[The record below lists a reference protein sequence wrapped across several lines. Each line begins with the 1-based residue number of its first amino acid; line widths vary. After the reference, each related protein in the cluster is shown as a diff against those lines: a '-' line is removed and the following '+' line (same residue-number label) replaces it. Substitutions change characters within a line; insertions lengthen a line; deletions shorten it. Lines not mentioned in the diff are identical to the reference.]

1 MGTILG
7 DATVQELRES
17 ILGEVITPADPRY
30 DETRAVWNAMIDRRP
45 ALIIRCAGVADVIAA
60 VQFARSQ
67 ELEIAVRGGGH
78 SLPGF
83 STSDGG
89 IVIDLSAMKGIR
101 VDPDAERVVAQGGVT
116 WRELD
121 HETQAFGLA
130 LTGGLISTTG
140 IAGFTL
146 GGGIGWLMRKYG
158 LTCDNLEAVD
168 LVTADGR
175 LVRASEDEN
184 PELFWGL
191 RGGGGNFGI
200 VTSFEFRLHRV
211 GPTVLAGPIFFPGE
225 QATQIL
231 RGYREYTADL
241 PDEMTTLVNLTTAPP
256 APFLPTDVH
265 GKKVVA
271 VIGVYAGPPDEGRR
285 IAEPLRRLGTPI
297 TDLLGP
303 MPYTMM
309 QSLLDG
315 LFSAGARNYFKAGYL
330 AGLSDEAIET
340 LVRFHGPSTSPS
352 SEIHIQHLGGAVAR
366 VPDGATAFGGR
377 GAPYLM
383 NVVARW
389 TDPGTDDAQIAWAR
403 DLYAAAEPFTTGGT
417 YVNFLSEG
425 DDRVA
430 AAYGPDKLERLAR
443 LKEVWDPT
451 NAFRLNQNV
460 KPAGLARAY
469 VAP

>member
-7 DATVQELRES
+7 EGTIQELREA
-17 ILGEVITPADPRY
+17 IRGEVITPTDPRY
-30 DETRAVWNAMIDRRP
+30 DETRAVWNGMIDKRP
-45 ALIIRCAGVADVIAA
+45 ALIVRCSGVADVLAA

-67 ELEIAVRGGGH
+67 DLELAVRSGGH

-89 IVIDLSAMKGIR
+89 IVVDLSPMKGIR
-101 VDPDAERVVAQGGVT
+101 VDPDAQRVVAQSGVT
-116 WRELD
+116 WRDLD

-130 LTGGLISTTG
+130 ITGGLISSTG
-140 IAGFTL
+140 VAGFAL
-146 GGGIGWLMRKYG
+146 GGGIGWLMRKLG
-158 LTCDNLEAVD
+158 LTCDNLVSADV
-168 LVTADGR
+168 VTADGR
-175 LVRASEDEN
+175 LVHASDGQN
-184 PELFWGL
+184 PDLYWGL
-191 RGGGGNFGI
+191 RGGGGNFVI

-211 GPTVLAGPIFFPGE
+211 GPTILAGPIFFPGD

-231 RGYREYTADL
+231 RGFREYTASL

-256 APFLPTDVH
+256 APFLPADVH

-271 VIGVYAGPPDEGRR
+271 VVGVYAGSPDEGRDL
-285 IAEPLRRLGTPI
+285 AAPLRKLGTPI

-315 LFSAGARNYFKAGYL
+315 LFTPGARNYFKSGYL
-330 AGLSDEAIET
+330 GGLSDEAIDT
-340 LVRFHGPSTSPS
+340 LVRFHGPSISPS
-352 SEIHIQHLGGAVAR
+352 SEIHVHHLGGAVAR
-366 VPDGATAFGGR
+366 VPDDATAFGDR
-377 GAPYLM
+377 AAPYLL

-389 TDPGTDDAQIAWAR
+389 TDPSTDDAQIAWAR
-403 DLYAAAEPFTTGGT
+403 DLYAAAEPFLTGGT
-417 YVNFLSEG
+417 YVNFLSAS

-430 AAYGPDKLERLAR
+430 AAYGRDKYERLAR
-443 LKEVWDPT
+443 LKETWDPT

-460 KPAGLARAY
+460 KPAGLGPRLAT
-469 VAP
+469 

>member
-7 DATVQELRES
+7 DATVQELCES
-17 ILGEVITPADPRY
+17 ILGEVITQADPRY

-45 ALIIRCAGVADVIAA
+45 ALIVRCAGVADVIAA

-130 LTGGLISTTG
+130 LTGGLISSTG

-158 LTCDNLEAVD
+158 LTCDNLEAAD

-175 LVRASEDEN
+175 LVRASEHEN
-184 PELFWGL
+184 PELYWGL

-211 GPTVLAGPIFFPGE
+211 GPTVLAGPIFFPGD

-256 APFLPTDVH
+256 APFLPADVH
-265 GKKVVA
+265 GKKIVA
-271 VIGVYAGPPDEGRR
+271 VIGVYAGPQDEGRR
-285 IAEPLRRLGTPI
+285 IAEPLRHLGTPI

-303 MPYTMM
+303 MPYTTM

-315 LFSAGARNYFKAGYL
+315 LFSAGARNFFKAGYL
-330 AGLSDEAIET
+330 AGLSDEAIDT
-340 LVRFHGPSTSPS
+340 LVGFHGTSTSPS

-366 VPDGATAFGGR
+366 VPDDATAFGGR

-430 AAYGPDKLERLAR
+430 AAYGPEKLERLAR

-460 KPAGLARAY
+460 KPAGLAR
-469 VAP
+469 V

>member
-17 ILGEVITPADPRY
+17 ILGEVITPADPHY
-30 DETRAVWNAMIDRRP
+30 DETRAVWNAMIDKRP

-158 LTCDNLEAVD
+158 LTCDNLEAAD

-175 LVRASEDEN
+175 LVRASEHEN

-241 PDEMTTLVNLTTAPP
+241 SDEMTTLVNLTTAPP
-256 APFLPTDVH
+256 APFLPADVH

-271 VIGVYAGPPDEGRR
+271 VVGVYAGPSEDGRR
-285 IAEPLRRLGTPI
+285 IAEPLRHLGTPI
-297 TDLLGP
+297 TDLIGP

-315 LFSAGARNYFKAGYL
+315 LFSAGARNYFKSGYL
-330 AGLSDEAIET
+330 AGLSDEAIDT
-340 LVRFHGPSTSPS
+340 LVRFHGPSISPS

-366 VPDGATAFGGR
+366 VPDGATAFGDR

-383 NVVARW
+383 NIVARW

-443 LKEVWDPT
+443 LKETWDPT

-460 KPAGLARAY
+460 KPANLARA
-469 VAP
+469 

>member
-17 ILGEVITPADPRY
+17 ILGEVITPADPSY

-83 STSDGG
+83 STTDGG

-130 LTGGLISTTG
+130 LTGGLISSTG

-158 LTCDNLEAVD
+158 LTCDNLEAAD

-175 LVRASEDEN
+175 LVRASEHEN
-184 PELFWGL
+184 PELYWGL

-256 APFLPTDVH
+256 APFLPADVH

-271 VIGVYAGPPDEGRR
+271 VIGVYAGSPDEGRR
-285 IAEPLRRLGTPI
+285 IAEPLRHLGTPI

-352 SEIHIQHLGGAVAR
+352 SEIHVQHLGGAVAR
-366 VPDGATAFGGR
+366 VPDGATAFSGR

-460 KPAGLARAY
+460 KPARLARA
-469 VAP
+469 

>member
-17 ILGEVITPADPRY
+17 ILGEVITPADPSY

-45 ALIIRCAGVADVIAA
+45 ALIVRCAGVADVIAA

-130 LTGGLISTTG
+130 LTGGLISSTG

-158 LTCDNLEAVD
+158 LTCDNLEAAD

-175 LVRASEDEN
+175 LVRASEHEN
-184 PELFWGL
+184 PELYWGL

-211 GPTVLAGPIFFPGE
+211 GPTVLAGPIFFPGD

-271 VIGVYAGPPDEGRR
+271 VIGVYAGTPDEGRR

-303 MPYTMM
+303 MPYTTM

-315 LFSAGARNYFKAGYL
+315 LFSAGARNVFKAGYL
-330 AGLSDEAIET
+330 AGLSDEAIDT

-366 VPDGATAFGGR
+366 VPDDATAFGGR

-430 AAYGPDKLERLAR
+430 AAYGPEKLERLAR

-460 KPAGLARAY
+460 KPAGLAR
-469 VAP
+469 V

>member
-17 ILGEVITPADPRY
+17 ILGEVITPADPHY
-30 DETRAVWNAMIDRRP
+30 DETRAVWNAMIDKRP

-175 LVRASEDEN
+175 LVRASEHEN

-256 APFLPTDVH
+256 APFLPADVH

-285 IAEPLRRLGTPI
+285 IAEPLRHLGTPI

-330 AGLSDEAIET
+330 AGLSDEAIDT
-340 LVRFHGPSTSPS
+340 LVRFHGPSISPS

-377 GAPYLM
+377 EAPYLM

-443 LKEVWDPT
+443 LKEAWDPT

-460 KPAGLARAY
+460 KPAGLAR
-469 VAP
+469 V

>member
-7 DATVQELRES
+7 EGTIQELRES
-17 ILGEVITPADPRY
+17 IRGELITPTDAGY
-30 DETRAVWNAMIDRRP
+30 DEARAIWNGMIDKRP
-45 ALIIRCAGVADVIAA
+45 ALIIRAAGVADVIAA
-60 VQFARSQ
+60 VQFASSQ
-67 ELEIAVRGGGH
+67 DLELAVRGGGH

-83 STSDGG
+83 STTDGG
-89 IVIDLSAMKGIR
+89 VVIDLSPMKGIR
-101 VDPDAERVVAQGGVT
+101 VDPERMRVVAQAGAT
-116 WRELD
+116 WHDLD

-130 LTGGLISTTG
+130 VTGGLISSTG

-158 LTCDNLEAVD
+158 LSADNLVSAD
-168 LVTADGR
+168 MVTADGR
-175 LVRASEDEN
+175 LVHASEHEN
-184 PELFWGL
+184 AELFWGL
-191 RGGGGNFGI
+191 RGGGGNFGV
-200 VTSFEFRLHRV
+200 VTSFEFELHRV
-211 GPTVLAGPIFFPGE
+211 GPTILAGPIFYPGD

-231 RGYREYTADL
+231 RGYREYTANL
-241 PDEMTTLVNLTTAPP
+241 PDEMTTLVNLITAPP
-256 APFLPTDVH
+256 APFLPPDVH

-271 VIGVYAGPPDEGRR
+271 VVGVYAGSPDEGRR
-285 IAEPLRRLGTPI
+285 IAEPLRHLGTPI

-330 AGLSDEAIET
+330 GGLSDEAIDT
-340 LVRFHGPSTSPS
+340 LVRFHGPSISAS
-352 SEIHIQHLGGAVAR
+352 SEIHIQHLGGAVER
-366 VPDGATAFGGR
+366 VPDDATAFGGR
-377 GAPYLM
+377 GAPYLL
-383 NVVARW
+383 NIVARW

-417 YVNFLSEG
+417 YVNFLSAG

-430 AAYGPDKLERLAR
+430 SAYGPDKLERLSR
-443 LKEVWDPT
+443 LKEAWDPT

-460 KPAGLARAY
+460 KPAGLVRA
-469 VAP
+469 

>member
-1 MGTILG
+1 
-7 DATVQELRES
+7 
-17 ILGEVITPADPRY
+17 
-30 DETRAVWNAMIDRRP
+30 
-45 ALIIRCAGVADVIAA
+45 
-60 VQFARSQ
+60 
-67 ELEIAVRGGGH
+67 
-78 SLPGF
+78 
-83 STSDGG
+83 
-89 IVIDLSAMKGIR
+89 
-101 VDPDAERVVAQGGVT
+101 
-116 WRELD
+116 
-121 HETQAFGLA
+121 
-130 LTGGLISTTG
+130 
-140 IAGFTL
+140 
-146 GGGIGWLMRKYG
+146 MRKYG
-158 LTCDNLEAVD
+158 LTCDNLEAAD

-175 LVRASEDEN
+175 LVRASEHEN
-184 PELFWGL
+184 PDLYWGL

-256 APFLPTDVH
+256 APFLPAEVH

-271 VIGVYAGPPDEGRR
+271 IIGVYAGPPDEGRR
-285 IAEPLRRLGTPI
+285 IAEPLRHLGTPI
-297 TDLLGP
+297 TDLNGP

-315 LFSAGARNYFKAGYL
+315 LFSPGARNYFKAGYL
-330 AGLSDEAIET
+330 AGLSDEAIDT
-340 LVRFHGPSTSPS
+340 LVRFHGTSISPS

-366 VPDGATAFGGR
+366 VPDSATAFGGR

-383 NVVARW
+383 NIVARW
-389 TDPGTDDAQIAWAR
+389 SDPGTDDAQIAWAR

-460 KPAGLARAY
+460 KPAGLAR
-469 VAP
+469 V

>member
-1 MGTILG
+1 MRTILG

-17 ILGEVITPADPRY
+17 ILGEVVTPADSRY
-30 DETRAVWNAMIDRRP
+30 DETRAVWNAMIDKRP

-67 ELEIAVRGGGH
+67 ELEIADRGGGH

-83 STSDGG
+83 SMSDGG

-158 LTCDNLEAVD
+158 LTCDNLEAAD

-175 LVRASEDEN
+175 LVRASEHEN
-184 PELFWGL
+184 PDLYWGL

-256 APFLPTDVH
+256 APFLPAEVH

-271 VIGVYAGPPDEGRR
+271 IIGVYAGPPDEGRR
-285 IAEPLRRLGTPI
+285 IAEPLRHLGTPI
-297 TDLLGP
+297 TDLNGP

-315 LFSAGARNYFKAGYL
+315 LFSPGARNYFKAGYL
-330 AGLSDEAIET
+330 AGLSDEAIDT
-340 LVRFHGPSTSPS
+340 LVRFHGTSISPS

-366 VPDGATAFGGR
+366 VPDSATAFGGR

-389 TDPGTDDAQIAWAR
+389 TDPDTDDAQIAWAR
-403 DLYAAAEPFTTGGT
+403 ELYAAAEPFTTGGT

-460 KPAGLARAY
+460 TPAGLAR
-469 VAP
+469 V

>member
-1 MGTILG
+1 MRTILG
-7 DATVQELRES
+7 DATVQELREG
-17 ILGEVITPADPRY
+17 ILGEVITPADSRY
-30 DETRAVWNAMIDRRP
+30 DETRAVWNAMIDKRP

-158 LTCDNLEAVD
+158 LTCDNLEAAD

-175 LVRASEDEN
+175 LVRASEHEN
-184 PELFWGL
+184 PDLYWGL

-256 APFLPTDVH
+256 APFLPAEVH

-271 VIGVYAGPPDEGRR
+271 IIGVYAGPPDEGRG
-285 IAEPLRRLGTPI
+285 IAEPLRHLGTPI
-297 TDLLGP
+297 TDLNGP

-315 LFSAGARNYFKAGYL
+315 LFSPGARNYFKAGYL
-330 AGLSDEAIET
+330 AGLSDEAIDT
-340 LVRFHGPSTSPS
+340 LVRFHGTSISPS

-366 VPDGATAFGGR
+366 VPDSATAFGGR

-383 NVVARW
+383 NIVARW
-389 TDPGTDDAQIAWAR
+389 SDPGTDDAQIAWAR

-460 KPAGLARAY
+460 KPAGLAR
-469 VAP
+469 V

>member
-130 LTGGLISTTG
+130 LTGGLISSTG

-158 LTCDNLEAVD
+158 LTCDNLEAAD

-175 LVRASEDEN
+175 LVRASEHEN
-184 PELFWGL
+184 PELYWGL

-256 APFLPTDVH
+256 APFLPADVH

-271 VIGVYAGPPDEGRR
+271 VVGVYAGPPDEGRR
-285 IAEPLRRLGTPI
+285 IAEPLRHLGTPI

-303 MPYTMM
+303 MPYTVM

-330 AGLSDEAIET
+330 AGLSDEAIDT

-460 KPAGLARAY
+460 KPAGLAR
-469 VAP
+469 V

>member
-17 ILGEVITPADPRY
+17 ILGEVIAPADPSY
-30 DETRAVWNAMIDRRP
+30 DEARAVWNAMIDRRP

-130 LTGGLISTTG
+130 LTGGLISSTG

-158 LTCDNLEAVD
+158 LTCDNLEAAD

-175 LVRASEDEN
+175 LVRASEHEN

-231 RGYREYTADL
+231 RGYREYTADV

-256 APFLPTDVH
+256 APFLPADVH

-271 VIGVYAGPPDEGRR
+271 VVGVYAGPPEEGRR
-285 IAEPLRRLGTPI
+285 IAEPLRHLGTPI
-297 TDLLGP
+297 TDLNGP

-315 LFSAGARNYFKAGYL
+315 LFSPGARNYFKAGYL
-330 AGLSDEAIET
+330 AGLSDEAIDT
-340 LVRFHGPSTSPS
+340 LVRFHGPSISPS

-383 NVVARW
+383 NIVARW

-403 DLYAAAEPFTTGGT
+403 DLYAATEPFTTGGT

-430 AAYGPDKLERLAR
+430 AAYGPDNLERLAR

-460 KPAGLARAY
+460 KPARLARA
-469 VAP
+469 

>member
-17 ILGEVITPADPRY
+17 ILGEVITPADPHY
-30 DETRAVWNAMIDRRP
+30 DETRAVWNAMIDKRP
-45 ALIIRCAGVADVIAA
+45 ALIIRCAGVADVITA

-67 ELEIAVRGGGH
+67 ELEIAVRSGGH

-101 VDPDAERVVAQGGVT
+101 VDPDAERVVTQGGVT

-158 LTCDNLEAVD
+158 LTCDNLEAAD

-175 LVRASEDEN
+175 LVRASEHEN
-184 PELFWGL
+184 PELYWGL

-211 GPTVLAGPIFFPGE
+211 GPTVLAGPIFYPGE

-256 APFLPTDVH
+256 APFLPADVH

-271 VIGVYAGPPDEGRR
+271 VIGVYAGSPDEGRR
-285 IAEPLRRLGTPI
+285 IAEPLRHLGTPI

-303 MPYTMM
+303 MPYTVM

-330 AGLSDEAIET
+330 AGLSDEAIDT

-352 SEIHIQHLGGAVAR
+352 SEIHVQHLGGAVAR

-389 TDPGTDDAQIAWAR
+389 TDPGTDDAQIGVGSQPLRGGGTVHDWR
-403 DLYAAAEPFTTGGT
+403 DLRQLPE
-417 YVNFLSEG
+417 
-425 DDRVA
+425 
-430 AAYGPDKLERLAR
+430 
-443 LKEVWDPT
+443 
-451 NAFRLNQNV
+451 
-460 KPAGLARAY
+460 
-469 VAP
+469 

>member
-7 DATVQELRES
+7 DATIQELRES
-17 ILGEVITPADPRY
+17 LLGEVITPADPRY
-30 DETRAVWNAMIDRRP
+30 DETRAVWNAMIDKRP
-45 ALIIRCAGVADVIAA
+45 ALIVRCAGVADVIAA

-67 ELEIAVRGGGH
+67 ELEIAVRSGGH

-83 STSDGG
+83 STTDGG

-130 LTGGLISTTG
+130 LTGGLISSTG

-175 LVRASEDEN
+175 LVRASEHEN
-184 PELFWGL
+184 PELYWGL

-200 VTSFEFRLHRV
+200 ATSFEFRLHRV

-225 QATQIL
+225 QAAQIL

-241 PDEMTTLVNLTTAPP
+241 SDEMTTLVNLTTAPP
-256 APFLPTDVH
+256 APFLPADVH

-271 VIGVYAGPPDEGRR
+271 VVGVYAGSPDEGRR

-330 AGLSDEAIET
+330 GGLSDEAIDT
-340 LVRFHGPSTSPS
+340 LVRFHGPSISAS
-352 SEIHIQHLGGAVAR
+352 SEIHIQHLGGAVGR
-366 VPDGATAFGGR
+366 VPEDATAFGGR
-377 GAPYLM
+377 GAPYLL
-383 NVVARW
+383 NIVARW
-389 TDPGTDDAQIAWAR
+389 TDPGTDDAQMAWAR

-417 YVNFLSEG
+417 YVNFLSAG

-430 AAYGPDKLERLAR
+430 SAYGPDKLERLSR
-443 LKEVWDPT
+443 LKEAWDPT

-460 KPAGLARAY
+460 KPAGLVRA
-469 VAP
+469 

>member
-7 DATVQELRES
+7 EGTIQELRES
-17 ILGEVITPADPRY
+17 IRGEVITPADARY
-30 DETRAVWNAMIDRRP
+30 DETRAVWNGMIDKRP
-45 ALIIRCAGVADVIAA
+45 ALIVRCSGVADVLAA

-67 ELEIAVRGGGH
+67 DLELAVRGGGH

-89 IVIDLSAMKGIR
+89 MVVDLSPMKGIR
-101 VDPDAERVVAQGGVT
+101 VDPDAHLVVAQGGVT

-130 LTGGLISTTG
+130 LTGGLVSSTG
-140 IAGFTL
+140 IAGFAL
-146 GGGIGWLMRKYG
+146 GGGIGWLMRKHG
-158 LTCDNLEAVD
+158 LTCDNLVAAD

-175 LVRASEDEN
+175 LVRASEREN
-184 PELFWGL
+184 PELYWGL

-211 GPTVLAGPIFFPGE
+211 GPTILAGPIFFPGD

-231 RGYREYTADL
+231 RGYREYTANL

-256 APFLPTDVH
+256 VPFLPADVH

-271 VIGVYAGPPDEGRR
+271 VVGVYAGSPDEGRKL
-285 IAEPLRRLGTPI
+285 AAPLRQLGTPI

-315 LFSAGARNYFKAGYL
+315 LFTPGARNYFKAGYL
-330 AGLSDEAIET
+330 GGLSDEAIDT
-340 LVRFHGPSTSPS
+340 LVRFHGPSISPS
-352 SEIHIQHLGGAVAR
+352 SEIHIHHLGGAVAR
-366 VPDGATAFGGR
+366 VPDDATAFGQR
-377 GAPYLM
+377 GAPYLL
-383 NVVARW
+383 NIVARW

-403 DLYAAAEPFTTGGT
+403 DLYAAVEPFSTGGT
-417 YVNFLSEG
+417 YVNFLSAG

-430 AAYGPDKLERLAR
+430 AAYGPDNYERLAR
-443 LKEVWDPT
+443 LKETWDPT
-451 NAFRLNQNV
+451 NVFRLNQNIR
-460 KPAGLARAY
+460 PAGLARA
-469 VAP
+469 

>member
-1 MGTILG
+1 
-7 DATVQELRES
+7 
-17 ILGEVITPADPRY
+17 
-30 DETRAVWNAMIDRRP
+30 
-45 ALIIRCAGVADVIAA
+45 
-60 VQFARSQ
+60 
-67 ELEIAVRGGGH
+67 
-78 SLPGF
+78 
-83 STSDGG
+83 
-89 IVIDLSAMKGIR
+89 
-101 VDPDAERVVAQGGVT
+101 VT

-158 LTCDNLEAVD
+158 LTCDNLEAAD

-175 LVRASEDEN
+175 LVRASEHEN
-184 PELFWGL
+184 PDLYWGL

-256 APFLPTDVH
+256 APFLPAEVH

-271 VIGVYAGPPDEGRR
+271 IIGVYAGPPDEGRR
-285 IAEPLRRLGTPI
+285 IAEPLRHLGTPI
-297 TDLLGP
+297 TDLNGP

-315 LFSAGARNYFKAGYL
+315 LFSPGARNYFKAGYL
-330 AGLSDEAIET
+330 AGLSDEAIDT
-340 LVRFHGPSTSPS
+340 LVRFHGTSISPS

-366 VPDGATAFGGR
+366 VPDSATAFGGR

-383 NVVARW
+383 NIVARW
-389 TDPGTDDAQIAWAR
+389 SDPGTDDAQIAWAR

-460 KPAGLARAY
+460 KPAGLAR
-469 VAP
+469 V

>member
-1 MGTILG
+1 MRTILG
-7 DATVQELRES
+7 DATVQELREG
-17 ILGEVITPADPRY
+17 ILGEVITPADSRY
-30 DETRAVWNAMIDRRP
+30 DETRAVWNAMIDKRP

-158 LTCDNLEAVD
+158 LTCDNLEAAD

-175 LVRASEDEN
+175 LVRASEHEN
-184 PELFWGL
+184 PDLYWGL

-256 APFLPTDVH
+256 APFLPAEVH

-271 VIGVYAGPPDEGRR
+271 IIGVYAGPPDEGRR
-285 IAEPLRRLGTPI
+285 IAEPLRHLGTPI
-297 TDLLGP
+297 TDLNGP

-315 LFSAGARNYFKAGYL
+315 LFSPGARNYFKAGYL
-330 AGLSDEAIET
+330 AGLSDEAIDT
-340 LVRFHGPSTSPS
+340 LVRFHGTSISPS

-366 VPDGATAFGGR
+366 VPDSATAFGGR

-383 NVVARW
+383 NIVARW
-389 TDPGTDDAQIAWAR
+389 SDPGTDDAKIAWAR

-460 KPAGLARAY
+460 KPAGLAR
-469 VAP
+469 V

>member
-17 ILGEVITPADPRY
+17 ILGEVITPADPHY
-30 DETRAVWNAMIDRRP
+30 DEARAVWNAMIDKRP

-101 VDPDAERVVAQGGVT
+101 VDPDAERVVAQAGVT

-130 LTGGLISTTG
+130 LTGGLMSTTG

-175 LVRASEDEN
+175 LVRASEHEN
-184 PELFWGL
+184 PELYWGL

-211 GPTVLAGPIFFPGE
+211 GPTVLAGPIFFPGD

-256 APFLPTDVH
+256 APFLPADVH

-271 VIGVYAGPPDEGRR
+271 VVGVYAGPPEEGRR
-285 IAEPLRRLGTPI
+285 IAEPLRHLGTPI
-297 TDLLGP
+297 TDLNGP
-303 MPYTMM
+303 MPYTVM

-330 AGLSDEAIET
+330 AGLSDEAIDT
-340 LVRFHGPSTSPS
+340 LVRFHGPSTSPN
-352 SEIHIQHLGGAVAR
+352 SEIHIQHLGGAVGR

-430 AAYGPDKLERLAR
+430 AAYGPDKLEHLAR

-451 NAFRLNQNV
+451 NTFRLNQNV
-460 KPAGLARAY
+460 KPAGLAS
-469 VAP
+469 V

>member
-17 ILGEVITPADPRY
+17 ILGEVITPADPHY
-30 DETRAVWNAMIDRRP
+30 DEARAVWNAMIDKRP

-89 IVIDLSAMKGIR
+89 VVIDLSAMKGIR
-101 VDPDAERVVAQGGVT
+101 VDPEAGRVVAQGGVT

-130 LTGGLISTTG
+130 LTGGLVSTTG

-146 GGGIGWLMRKYG
+146 GGGIGWLMRKHG

-175 LVRASEDEN
+175 LVRASEHEN

-241 PDEMTTLVNLTTAPP
+241 SDEMTTLVNLTTAPP
-256 APFLPTDVH
+256 APFLPADVH

-271 VIGVYAGPPDEGRR
+271 VVGVYAGPSEEGRR
-285 IAEPLRRLGTPI
+285 FAEPLRHLGTPI
-297 TDLLGP
+297 ADLLGP
-303 MPYTMM
+303 MPYSMM

-315 LFSAGARNYFKAGYL
+315 LFSAGARNYFKSGYL
-330 AGLSDEAIET
+330 AGLSDDAIDT

-366 VPDGATAFGGR
+366 VPDSATAFGGR

-383 NVVARW
+383 NIVARW
-389 TDPGTDDAQIAWAR
+389 SDPGTDDAQIAWAR

-460 KPAGLARAY
+460 KPAGLAR
-469 VAP
+469 V